1 MDKMTQQLAI
11 SKTQDKLIDAGIFS
25 RSDVDA
31 LSAGLNEPDWMRE
44 KRQIAWSI
52 FEETPMPTTSD
63 EDWRRTSLRKIK
75 WNKFNPTRRSSLL
88 NAGDS
93 CKALTELPEDIR
105 DAVSE
110 EYDAAG
116 RIVIAN
122 GELACYE
129 FDMNLA
135 EQGVIFCDLSTA
147 VSEYPELVQKYL
159 GTEAV
164 PPSNSKFAALNSA
177 LWKGGVFLYVPK
189 EVEIDKPFQVALI
202 LEGEGSVIMPRTL
215 IVAERFANV
224 NYIEE
229 SVSYGEHGQA
239 LNAGVVEIYADDS
252 AQVRYVDVQR
262 WGQDVYN
269 FNVKR
274 SVGQDDSNVIWETG
288 QLGGRLTKTY
298 YDSLLPGNGS
308 NMEFNG
314 VYFMEGK
321 QHLDIDTLI
330 HHIGLATGGDL
341 LLHGALKGKGRSV
354 FTGLIKI
361 EPTGQQTN
369 SYLKN
374 ENLLLDRTARAD
386 SIPSLEIEANDVR
399 ASHGATI
406 GKIVEE
412 YVFYLMSR
420 GIPRNTAVR
429 MVVEGFFYKVFDRMY
444 NERVREK
451 LFDAVSAKIGD

>member
-1 MDKMTQQLAI
+1 MATQQLTR
-11 SKTQDKLIDAGIFS
+11 SKSRDPLLEAGLFS
-25 RSDVDA
+25 RETVIA
-31 LSAGLNEPDWMRE
+31 LSAGLNEPDWLKE
-44 KRQIAWSI
+44 KRQVAWTV

-63 EDWRRTSLRKIK
+63 EDWRRTDLKRIK
-75 WNKFNPTRRSSLL
+75 WEKFKPAERSSLSSVRRVADL
-88 NAGDS
+88 PGDV
-93 CKALTELPEDIR
+93 R
-105 DAVSE
+105 DAVE
-110 EYDAAG
+110 AQFEAAG

-122 GELACYE
+122 GEVIYLELDPA
-129 FDMNLA
+129 LA
-135 EQGVIFCDLSTA
+135 EQGVIFTDLSTA
-147 VSEYPELVQKYL
+147 VREHPELVQKYL

-164 PPSNSKFAALNSA
+164 APSNSKFAALNSA
-177 LWKGGVFLYVPK
+177 LWKGGVFLYLPK
-189 EVEIDKPFQVALI
+189 EVEVENPFQAALI
-202 LEGEGSVIMPRTL
+202 LEGEGATMMPRTL
-215 IVAERFANV
+215 LVADRFATAT
-224 NYIEE
+224 YIEE
-229 SVSYGEHGQA
+229 SISLGGHGQA
-239 LNAGVVEIYADDS
+239 LNVGVVEVYAEDS
-252 AQVRYVDVQR
+252 AQLRYVDVQR
-262 WGQDVYN
+262 WGEDVYN

-274 SVGQDDSNVIWETG
+274 SVGRNDSRVIWETG

-314 VYFMEGK
+314 IYFIEGR
-321 QHLDIDTLI
+321 QHLDIDTLM

-341 LLHGALKGKGRSV
+341 LLHGAGKEKSRSV

-361 EPTGQQTN
+361 EPAGQQTN

-374 ENLLLDRTARAD
+374 ENMLLDRTARAD

-406 GKIVEE
+406 GKIDEE
-412 YVFYLMSR
+412 YIFYLMSR

-451 LFDAVSAKIGD
+451 LFKAVSAKIGD